1 MSGESQVNF
10 DGISPSAWKEALLSF
25 RGGPDRSWGRF
36 LYTNQQIFESPLLLN
51 LNLSPLISCNL
62 GHAPISCDLAGDT
75 YLQPFVLAFGRPKL
89 SAIGAPNQNGE
100 NLSGIGLI
108 EVQKSR
114 FALRTLRVVSAGY
127 FPAYRHPIAHV
138 IFGLDGG
145 DLF

>member
-10 DGISPSAWKEALLSF
+10 EGISPSAWKEALLSF
-25 RGGPDRSWGRF
+25 PEGPKRSWGRF
-36 LYTNQQIFESPLLLN
+36 LYTKPQIFESPLLLN
-51 LNLSPLISCNL
+51 LNLSPLISHNL
-62 GHAPISCDLAGDT
+62 GHAPISCDLADNT
-75 YLQPFVLAFGRPKL
+75 YLQPFVLVFGRPKL

-114 FALRTLRVVSAGY
+114 FAPRTLRVVSAGY
-127 FPAYRHPIAHV
+127 FPAYCHPIAHV
-138 IFGLDGG
+138 IFGLHGR